1 MTRATRLVPLVVIVA
16 LSVLPALPDG
26 ASSARS
32 QESAASRCE
41 RLVARMAA
49 SARANLETL
58 GETPAPDFEASF
70 VAQTRGARDVC
81 PALPEEKLACLEGA
95 ADALVGVG
103 ECAINEAR
111 PFAERLLPPMLARD
125 VVHWHVHAQEAR
137 SEAATRTA
145 LRQLAGTWEKRDAY
159 ATKRLTITPE
169 GQVTHEETRN
179 GQTTTKSG
187 TVDVRSPHRVRFVFP
202 GTSFDYGF
210 YVFGKDGTGRALF
223 SNQTATGAYPIA
235 RRGTTR
241 VAVNGQFF
249 LVDDLRRTPRCW
261 GFGPRLETMPV
272 RCGFEGEGD
281 ARRFVITRLAARG
294 IESGTPSGDYPMR
307 FVEHEGHL
315 VADGDSM
322 VWTRAATP

>member
-1 MTRATRLVPLVVIVA
+1 MTHTTRLALLAVIASFGVP
-16 LSVLPALPDG
+16 PEG
-26 ASSARS
+26 ASLARS

-49 SARANLETL
+49 SARSNLEAL
-58 GETPAPDFEASF
+58 GERPAPDFEARF

-81 PALPEEKLACLEGA
+81 PSLPEDKLACLDGA
-95 ADALVGVG
+95 ADALVAVG
-103 ECAINEAR
+103 ECALNEGR
-111 PFAERLLPPMLARD
+111 SFAERLLPPMLARD
-125 VVHWHVHAQEAR
+125 VVRWHVHAHEAP
-137 SEAATRTA
+137 SEEATRTV
-145 LRQLAGTWEKRDAY
+145 LRQLAGTWEKNDAY
-159 ATKRLTITPE
+159 ATKRLTITTD
-169 GQVTHEETRN
+169 GRATYEETRN
-179 GQTTTKSG
+179 GQTSTKAG

-210 YVFGKDGTGRALF
+210 YAFGTDRALF

-249 LVDDLRRTPRCW
+249 LVDDLRRTPRCR

-294 IESGTPSGDYPMR
+294 IESGTASGDYPMR
-307 FVEHEGHL
+307 FVEHDGHL

-322 VWTRAATP
+322 IWTRAATP